1 MKEFHCR
8 RSMSCRQNDV
18 YPADGARRRTEEK
31 NWRRSSSV
39 TFRENKTWCFSKSSW
54 NKLHRTF
61 RPADLRWNLPF
72 ISFCG
77 TVQTYL
83 TDEYRTFWG
92 LNLLCFSARWNKLP
106 EYLMCSNCHSML
118 EILQSFVSVTFYL
131 LAFCFCRLLNAIL
144 TFPSCFNVFF
154 RCISASVK
162 HCWSPS
168 VWMVPYLLPTLVR
181 KQRKD
186 DLTLISSS
194 VRKIK
199 NRDKKRRNADLI
211 TPFSSPMF
219 PFPRHWDR
227 HREINHYDAFN

>member
-92 LNLLCFSARWNKLP
+92 LNLFCSLEQTSWIPDVLKLSQHAWNITIFCICNFLSACFLFLSSSKCN
-106 EYLMCSNCHSML
+106 
-118 EILQSFVSVTFYL
+118 
-131 LAFCFCRLLNAIL
+131 L

-199 NRDKKRRNADLI
+199 NRDKKRRNTDLI
-211 TPFSSPMF
+211 TPFSSPTF